1 MENEEAGRNA
11 IQNLNG
17 HMVHGQPIKCEA
29 AKSRK
34 GPNTPT
40 TKIFVGNLTDNTK
53 APQVRELFAKYGT
66 VVECDIV
73 RNYGFVH
80 LEATG
85 DVNDAIKEL
94 NGQMVDGQPMK
105 VQIST
110 SRVRQRP
117 GMGDP
122 EQCYRCGRG
131 GHWSKECPKGGM
143 GGGPDRN
150 GFRDRMFGRDPYP
163 PPPPPPFLRDR
174 LMGGGRFGDYESY
187 YDRRGFED
195 TRDLYERRFSGMTG
209 PRDMGSSMRGLDF
222 PMPPLPPSRDPMPP
236 MPPLGMGSMRDS
248 GFSRGNEYGMF
259 SRRSPPPSGN
269 NGRFSRGM
277 YEDFSRDSFEE
288 RREGLLLGMGN
299 PLLDISATVD
309 EDFLKKYDLKPNNAI
324 LAEEKHKPLYDEL
337 IEQYHADFIA
347 GGSVQNSMRV
357 AQWFLE
363 KPNITIY
370 MGCVGKDKYS
380 KILEERARSSGI
392 NVRYHY
398 TDKETTGTCAVLI
411 TGKERSLCANLAAA
425 NCFCP
430 SHIEEPENK
439 KLIDS
444 ADYFYI
450 SGFFLTVSP
459 ETIQIIAKHAFE
471 KNKLF
476 TMNLSAPFLCELF
489 KKPMRAALPYV
500 DILFGNETE
509 ADAFAKANDFQTTDR
524 KEIALKISRME
535 KINDKRKRIVIITQ
549 GEGPVIL
556 ARDNTV
562 TEFPAEKLPA
572 EKVIDTN
579 GAGDAFV
586 GGFLAQLI
594 QGQSIEV
601 CIKCGI
607 WAATQ
612 IIQKSGC
619 TYEGKPNFAP

>member
-1 MENEEAGRNA
+1 MPGFSSVGTFKIFIGNLADKTSNADIKPLFEKYGKVVECDVVKNYGFVHMENEEAGRNA

-94 NGQMVDGQPMK
+94 NGQIVDGQPMK

-150 GFRDRMFGRDPYP
+150 GYRDRMFGRDPYP

-195 TRDLYERRFSGMTG
+195 TRDLYERRFTGMTG
-209 PRDMGSSMRGLDF
+209 PCDMGSSMCGLDF
-222 PMPPLPPSRDPMPP
+222 PPMPLPSRRDPMPP
-236 MPPLGMGSMRDS
+236 MPPLGMGSMRDT

-269 NGRFSRGM
+269 NGRFRGM

-288 RREGLLLGMGN
+288 RRTIGTADKMVAHELTY
-299 PLLDISATVD
+299 SANKS
-309 EDFLKKYDLKPNNAI
+309 L
-324 LAEEKHKPLYDEL
+324 H
-337 IEQYHADFIA
+337 HA
-347 GGSVQNSMRV
+347 
-357 AQWFLE
+357 
-363 KPNITIY
+363 
-370 MGCVGKDKYS
+370 
-380 KILEERARSSGI
+380 
-392 NVRYHY
+392 Y
-398 TDKETTGTCAVLI
+398 TD
-411 TGKERSLCANLAAA
+411 
-425 NCFCP
+425 
-430 SHIEEPENK
+430 
-439 KLIDS
+439 
-444 ADYFYI
+444 
-450 SGFFLTVSP
+450 
-459 ETIQIIAKHAFE
+459 
-471 KNKLF
+471 
-476 TMNLSAPFLCELF
+476 
-489 KKPMRAALPYV
+489 
-500 DILFGNETE
+500 
-509 ADAFAKANDFQTTDR
+509 
-524 KEIALKISRME
+524 ME
-535 KINDKRKRIVIITQ
+535 
-549 GEGPVIL
+549 
-556 ARDNTV
+556 
-562 TEFPAEKLPA
+562 
-572 EKVIDTN
+572 
-579 GAGDAFV
+579 
-586 GGFLAQLI
+586 
-594 QGQSIEV
+594 
-601 CIKCGI
+601 
-607 WAATQ
+607 
-612 IIQKSGC
+612 
-619 TYEGKPNFAP
+619 Y

>member
-1 MENEEAGRNA
+1 MPGFSSVGTFKIFIGNLADKTSNADIKPLFEKYGKVVECDVVKNYGFVHMENEEAGRNA

-94 NGQMVDGQPMK
+94 NGQIVDGQPMK

-150 GFRDRMFGRDPYP
+150 GYRDRMFGRDPYP

-195 TRDLYERRFSGMTG
+195 TRDLYERRFT
-209 PRDMGSSMRGLDF
+209 
-222 PMPPLPPSRDPMPP
+222 
-236 MPPLGMGSMRDS
+236 GMGSMRDT

-269 NGRFSRGM
+269 NGRFRGM

-288 RREGLLLGMGN
+288 RRTIGTADKMVAHELTY
-299 PLLDISATVD
+299 SANKS
-309 EDFLKKYDLKPNNAI
+309 L
-324 LAEEKHKPLYDEL
+324 H
-337 IEQYHADFIA
+337 HA
-347 GGSVQNSMRV
+347 
-357 AQWFLE
+357 
-363 KPNITIY
+363 
-370 MGCVGKDKYS
+370 
-380 KILEERARSSGI
+380 
-392 NVRYHY
+392 Y
-398 TDKETTGTCAVLI
+398 TD
-411 TGKERSLCANLAAA
+411 
-425 NCFCP
+425 
-430 SHIEEPENK
+430 
-439 KLIDS
+439 
-444 ADYFYI
+444 
-450 SGFFLTVSP
+450 
-459 ETIQIIAKHAFE
+459 
-471 KNKLF
+471 
-476 TMNLSAPFLCELF
+476 
-489 KKPMRAALPYV
+489 
-500 DILFGNETE
+500 
-509 ADAFAKANDFQTTDR
+509 
-524 KEIALKISRME
+524 ME
-535 KINDKRKRIVIITQ
+535 
-549 GEGPVIL
+549 
-556 ARDNTV
+556 
-562 TEFPAEKLPA
+562 
-572 EKVIDTN
+572 
-579 GAGDAFV
+579 
-586 GGFLAQLI
+586 
-594 QGQSIEV
+594 
-601 CIKCGI
+601 
-607 WAATQ
+607 
-612 IIQKSGC
+612 
-619 TYEGKPNFAP
+619 Y